1 MKIELEPTGKFESVE
16 GMRCRIWEGTY
27 QGHRIIAY
35 IPMVGLH
42 KDAPESAHA
51 EWSCALESV
60 QVERQLVQFDN
71 RML

>member
-1 MKIELEPTGKFESVE
+1 MKIELKPTGRFEDVQ
-16 GMRCRIWEGTY
+16 GVRCRIWKGTY
-27 QGHRIIAY
+27 QGYRIVAH

-51 EWSCALESV
+51 EWGRELQAV
-60 QVERQLVQFDN
+60 KVERELVSFDH